1 MRAWVQQLARRSTQ
15 APGARIWVYFG
26 SSCGVLEVWGCQGH
40 VMLLCITRAHGMGG
54 QRGRLTPRHV
64 PTRAPGGHRGTARE
78 IRVCPMSEL
87 GSTLVPDDD
96 LGRSEHGMSM
106 IWDLDTTLRPQT
118 IATKSRILQYLG
130 LTQRNQGYSDEQHHH
145 ISQGVLFFWSYGRL
159 RKFVTRPPARLTY
172 ALLLRQTC
180 RTAVHGISS
189 ARSETRP
196 PRNGP

>member
-1 MRAWVQQLARRSTQ
+1 MACSTTGGMRENAFFGSVPWKMRGDIHTPLAKLCTVVCMLQKVCDFGGADLPYGSLLGSAAQQTAPRRRG
-15 APGARIWVYFG
+15 GAFGSAFG
-26 SSCGVLEVWGCQGH
+26 SSCGVLEVCGCPGH
-40 VMLLCITRAHGMGG
+40 VVLLCITSAHGMGG

-130 LTQRNQGYSDEQHHH
+130 LSGWRRGSR
-145 ISQGVLFFWSYGRL
+145 IWRF
-159 RKFVTRPPARLTY
+159 
-172 ALLLRQTC
+172 
-180 RTAVHGISS
+180 
-189 ARSETRP
+189 
-196 PRNGP
+196 